1 MRSAW
6 RVRRERPIRDYN
18 RAVLRVINVVYLGR
32 VDYATGLDLQQ
43 TIVHLVKEGRI
54 GHTLLLLEHPPVI
67 TLGRNAGMQNIVA
80 SREFMTSQGVE
91 IFETNRGGDVTFH
104 GPGQLVGYPI
114 FDLRAFAPR
123 VGAVDFVRKLEETLI
138 RTCGDL
144 GVPTQ
149 RVPGLTGVWTQQD
162 HTAKIA
168 AIGVHISRAVT
179 SHGFALNVS
188 TNLDYFKMIVPCGI
202 SDKPVT
208 SLAQEM
214 EQTFAGRAKKL
225 PSLEEV
231 AEMTSR
237 NFGRIFEAQTL
248 WLDSLNDL
256 LATASSTIETTSPAN
271 QDTPARAPEA
281 IRRLAGEKDMFSA

>member
-1 MRSAW
+1 
-6 RVRRERPIRDYN
+6 
-18 RAVLRVINVVYLGR
+18 VLRVINVVYLGR
-32 VDYATGLDLQQ
+32 VDYATGLELQE
-43 TIVHLVKEGRI
+43 TVIHLVKGGRI

-80 SREFMTSQGVE
+80 SREFLTSQGVE
-91 IFETNRGGDVTFH
+91 LFETNRGGDVTFH

-114 FDLRAFAPR
+114 FDLRAFTPR
-123 VGAVDFVRKLEETLI
+123 IGAVDFVRKIEEALI

-149 RVPGLTGVWTQQD
+149 RVAGLTGVWTQPEDANQQSVNK
-162 HTAKIA
+162 HSVNHETMAKIA

-214 EQTFAGRAKKL
+214 ERTIAVTGKAV

-231 AEMTSR
+231 AELTSR
-237 NFGRIFEAQTL
+237 NFGRVFEAQTL
-248 WLDSLNDL
+248 WLESLNDL
-256 LATASSTIETTSPAN
+256 LATGSSEPAN

-281 IRRLAGEKDMFSA
+281 IRRLAGEEDIFSA

>member
-1 MRSAW
+1 
-6 RVRRERPIRDYN
+6 
-18 RAVLRVINVVYLGR
+18 VLRVINVVYLGR
-32 VDYATGLDLQQ
+32 VDYATGLELQE

-80 SREFMTSQGVE
+80 SREFLTSQGVE
-91 IFETNRGGDVTFH
+91 LFETNRGGDVTFH

-114 FDLRAFAPR
+114 FDLRAFTPR
-123 VGAVDFVRKLEETLI
+123 IGAVDFIRQLEEAII

-208 SLAQEM
+208 SLEREM
-214 EQTFAGRAKKL
+214 EQTFAGRGRKL

-231 AEMTSR
+231 AELTSR
-237 NFGRIFEAQTL
+237 NFSRVFQAQTL

-256 LATASSTIETTSPAN
+256 LATASAEPAN
-271 QDTPARAPEA
+271 AEPANAEPMNEDTPARAPEA
-281 IRRLAGEKDMFSA
+281 VRRIAGEEDVFSV